1 MITEILTNILG
12 QNGYTEAL
20 WLFVQFIF
28 FAIIFLMPLEI
39 RKYKKEM
46 KEEFGKLRQEI
57 IALETV
63 KGYSDSRVETDDDR

>member
-20 WLFVQFIF
+20 WLFVQLIF
-28 FAIIFLMPLEI
+28 FSIIFLMPLKI

-46 KEEFGKLRQEI
+46 EEDFKKLHHEI
-57 IALETV
+57 ASLETEMV
-63 KGYSDSRVETDDDR
+63 KFGFRTSIDER